1 MDVDKL
7 RLNETGLQKS
17 MFDKIDKNR
26 DSALTVDEVK
36 DLIANLEEK
45 LNALETSASIDSS
58 HMVTVSSGVQLVS
71 TMTIMETTSQPIVSS
86 AVDISLSTT
95 VISSSADIS
104 SSPVAAQSTLLKASP
119 SSIGDLIEDLED
131 FAAQLP

>member
-7 RLNETGLQKS
+7 RLNETGLQKI
-17 MFDKIDKNR
+17 MFDKIDKNH
-26 DSALTVDEVK
+26 DSTLTVDEVK
-36 DLIANLEEK
+36 DLMANLEEK
-45 LNALETSASIDSS
+45 LNALETNS
-58 HMVTVSSGVQLVS
+58 HMVTLSSGVQLVS
-71 TMTIMETTSQPIVSS
+71 TMTAVETTSQPVVSS
-86 AVDISLSTT
+86 QVDISLSTT

-131 FAAQLP
+131 FAAHYQ